1 LDFNFEKETKSS
13 EQINDIYL
21 SNVQLKDQYCNIFY
35 DKLAFIFIEMPRFLK
50 KESELKTHFDK
61 WLYFLKHL
69 EDFND
74 IPEILKEEVFIECFR
89 KAEIANYNQ
98 KERDQYD
105 SSLKI
110 YRDLKGVIDTSFH
123 DGVEK
128 GISIGVEKERT
139 RSEKEKELS
148 IRKAISREKLT
159 IEEIAEDFGVRWSL

>member
-1 LDFNFEKETKSS
+1 
-13 EQINDIYL
+13 
-21 SNVQLKDQYCNIFY
+21 
-35 DKLAFIFIEMPRFLK
+35 MPRFLK

-110 YRDLKGVIDTSFH
+110 YRDLKGIIDTSFH

-128 GISIGVEKERT
+128 ERT
-139 RSEKEKELS
+139 RLEKEKELS
-148 IRKAISREKLT
+148 IRKAISRGKLT

>member
-1 LDFNFEKETKSS
+1 
-13 EQINDIYL
+13 
-21 SNVQLKDQYCNIFY
+21 
-35 DKLAFIFIEMPRFLK
+35 MPRFLK